1 MWGGRTVITKNPEN
15 LPLHG
20 FISYLNDNPQKHMII
35 PHAFEVP
42 PNKYGE
48 NYLFVVDTMD
58 YEGVWVRRLV
68 RGDISNP
75 VDKGLIR
82 QMRELRRER
91 VCLSYDLVGKVA
103 RILKVNY
110 DDLEGLAKHNEVFG
124 DAITH

>member
-1 MWGGRTVITKNPEN
+1 MWSGRTVITKNPEN

-35 PHAFEVP
+35 SHAFEIP
-42 PNKYGE
+42 ANKLGE

-58 YEGVWVRRLV
+58 YDGVWVRRLV
-68 RGDISNP
+68 GGDKDNP

-82 QMRELRRER
+82 QIRKLRRER
-91 VCLSYDLVGKVA
+91 VCLSYEIERKVA

-110 DDLEGLAKHNEVFG
+110 DDLEGLTLHNEVFKG
-124 DAITH
+124 